1 MIKLIVTDLDGT
13 LMNADLEVADADAR
27 MLREAAGQGV
37 QICIASGR
45 LYPDIRKIMDRV
57 GVQAYGI
64 SQNGSAVYTREGEQ
78 VDASHFPAD
87 RASDLFEIVSKRE
100 IVFFVCCSDE
110 TIRLYKS
117 TEASRPY
124 EEHQLSPVV
133 HQADIGREIRS
144 GQVKPCKF
152 SLFGDMENLLSFREE
167 LMEKYA
173 GSVEAVISDHDCMD
187 LMPAGISKG
196 TGLARLLKEL
206 GLKHDEAAC
215 VGDSYNDLPMFALTP
230 HSFAMIK
237 SRDEVKAG
245 AGHTTS
251 SVAEMVTAVL
261 EHNRSGRGN
270 EAAEAKV

>member
-13 LMNADLEVADADAR
+13 LMNADLEVAEPDAR

-57 GVQAYGI
+57 GVGAYGI

-78 VDASHFPAD
+78 LHASHFPAD

-100 IVFFVCCSDE
+100 LVFFVCCSDE
-110 TIRLYKS
+110 TIRLHRS
-117 TEASRPY
+117 TDASRPY
-124 EEHQLSPVV
+124 EERQLSPV
-133 HQADIGREIRS
+133 HLQPDIGEEIRS
-144 GQVKPCKF
+144 GQVKPCKL
-152 SLFGDMENLLSFREE
+152 SLFGDMEKLLSFREE
-167 LMEKYA
+167 LMQKYE

-187 LMPAGISKG
+187 LMPAGVSKG
-196 TGLARLLKEL
+196 TGLALLLKEL
-206 GLKHDEAAC
+206 GLRHEEAAC
-215 VGDSYNDLPMFALTP
+215 IGDSFNDLPMFALTP

-251 SVAEMVTAVL
+251 SVAEAVTAVL
-261 EHNRSGRGN
+261 EHNHGGVGRK
-270 EAAEAKV
+270 AAGAKA